1 MSDYMFMLDSH
12 LSSEQSL
19 VVEAVQSVVSDAG
32 ISLFLTGG
40 AMRDMMGGFPI
51 RDLDFTVEDNPLKL
65 TRALTQRTGAEIVE
79 TDTLRKRVELHF
91 PGNVTAE
98 IGMARTQRYP
108 KAGGKPQVTPATIHD
123 DLRGRDFTV
132 NAIALSL
139 NRASRGLLLD
149 PTNGLGD
156 IQLREL
162 RANSNYLFYDDPSRL
177 LRLIRLKTRLN
188 YTVEERTGMQ
198 YANVRQAGM
207 ESRIPPET
215 LFRELRQMAEEPN
228 PAALLEALEKE
239 NLLPLFCRALAGP
252 KLNLAGMQRL
262 QKAKQHVPFG
272 VPLAVDNFSL
282 FLEILGEPLNPSE
295 RQMLV
300 KSSAIERSWVRR
312 WQKVEPAAKKLERE
326 LKSAKLQKPSQ
337 VYAVVAPAA
346 GELVL
351 FLLMKSDHRLV
362 HDRLKNYL
370 QKYVPAAQEVIDAEV
385 AASSGAQP
393 GTPKF
398 KKAKAEAVVARLD
411 SRPRKPPPPE
421 PEAVV
426 VPAKR

>member
-12 LSSEQSL
+12 LSSEQSQ
-19 VVEAVQSVVSDAG
+19 VVEGVQSVVSDAG
-32 ISLFLTGG
+32 MSLFLTGG

-51 RDLDFTVEDNPLKL
+51 RDLDFTIEDNPLKL
-65 TRALTQRTGAEIVE
+65 AKALTQRAGAEIVA
-79 TDTLRKRVELHF
+79 TDTRRKCVELRF

-98 IGMARTQRYP
+98 IGMARTQRYA
-108 KAGGKPQVTPATIHD
+108 KAAGKPHVTPATIHD
-123 DLRGRDFTV
+123 DLRGRDFTI

-156 IQLREL
+156 IQRKEL
-162 RANSNYLFYDDPSRL
+162 RANSNYSFYDDPSRL

-239 NLLPLFCRALAGP
+239 SLLPLFCPALAGP

-262 QKAKQHVPFG
+262 QKAKQQVPFG
-272 VPLAVDNFSL
+272 VNLAVDNFSL
-282 FLEILGEPLNPSE
+282 FLEILGEPLNAGE
-295 RQMLV
+295 RQLLV
-300 KSSAIERSWVRR
+300 KSSAIDKSWVRR

-337 VYAVVAPAA
+337 VYGVVAPAA

-351 FLLMKSDHRLV
+351 FLLMQSEHRLV
-362 HDRLKNYL
+362 HDRLINYL
-370 QKYVPAAQEVIDAEV
+370 QKYVPASQEVADAAV
-385 AASSGAQP
+385 AAASGAQP

-398 KKAKAEAVVARLD
+398 KKAKAEAIAARLD

-421 PEAVV
+421 PEVV
-426 VPAKR
+426 LVPAKR